1 MPIVTCK
8 NLKMLY
14 ENIVALN
21 DVSFNIAPADY
32 ICVVGENGTGKSTL
46 VKGILGLHPIETGE
60 VKFDG
65 LRRGEIGYL
74 PQMQEN
80 RRDFPASVREV
91 VMSGCLGH
99 MGRGL
104 FFTGH
109 HKHHANE
116 AMERLK
122 ITDLALR
129 PFSELSGGQRQRVL
143 LARAICATDKLL
155 LLDEPSNGLDPVV
168 TAELYEIIAE
178 LNRDGT
184 AVLMVSHDVRAAVKN
199 AKRILH
205 LDGGVK
211 FFGTVSE
218 YLTTSAAKSL
228 IGGNA

>member
-1 MPIVTCK
+1 
-8 NLKMLY
+8 
-14 ENIVALN
+14 
-21 DVSFNIAPADY
+21 
-32 ICVVGENGTGKSTL
+32 
-46 VKGILGLHPIETGE
+46 
-60 VKFDG
+60 
-65 LRRGEIGYL
+65 
-74 PQMQEN
+74 
-80 RRDFPASVREV
+80 
-91 VMSGCLGH
+91 MSGCLGH